1 VEPEKSMNKK
11 KATIIIGVVVAA
23 VAIPFG
29 IYTVSPLFVNTV
41 INEPLPT
48 VSNGNNISSSGG
60 SRGDADQTQQFKD
73 FMAMSEE
80 ERMKK
85 GHQMSI
91 RERDTIMRAAAAQMN
106 DSTVNEEMTTITT
119 ALGEISI
126 TYAGTFIGVD
136 DGIHNAEGQAK
147 VIQLADGGNFLRLE
161 DFRSTNGPDLYVYL
175 STDNSASDFVNLGR
189 LKGNVGDQNYEIPD
203 GTDLSKYDTA
213 LIWCQAFSVLF
224 GSAELEPIVNSS
236 SYPPPPRPSPPAQI
250 N

>member
-1 VEPEKSMNKK
+1 VELKKSMNKK

-23 VAIPFG
+23 VAIPLG
-29 IYTVSPLFVNTV
+29 IYTISPLFINTV

-48 VSNGNNISSSGG
+48 VNNGNNNSSSSSG
-60 SRGDADQTQQFKD
+60 DAVQIQQFED
-73 FMAMSEE
+73 FMALSEE
-80 ERMKK
+80 ERMKM
-85 GHQMSI
+85 GHQMSNQ
-91 RERDTIMRAAAAQMN
+91 EKDTIMRAAAAQMN
-106 DSTVNEEMTTITT
+106 DSSVNEEMTNITT
-119 ALGEISI
+119 TVGEISVA
-126 TYAGTFIGVD
+126 YAGNFVGVD

-147 VIQLADGGNFLRLE
+147 VIQLSEGSNFLRLE
-161 DFRSTNGPDLYVYL
+161 NFRSTNGPDLYVYL
-175 STDNSASDFVNLGR
+175 STDKSASDFVNLGR

-236 SYPPPPRPSPPAQI
+236 SSPPPQM